1 VLVWVALV
9 NHGIGGGNDQKNFAY
24 GFGRVM
30 FPFFA
35 GVLLYR
41 FKFPQRAAA
50 YVSVGTLLA
59 LPVLLLAP
67 VHEVGVAS
75 LLYVLLLFPLIVAT
89 GAAVDVSPRLTQAC
103 RFAGA
108 LSYPIYILQGPVLRV
123 GEELLKH
130 VHFG

>member
-1 VLVWVALV
+1 MGSFYESW
-9 NHGIGGGNDQKNFAY
+9 HRRRERPEDFAY

-41 FKFPQRAAA
+41 FKFPQRAAP

-89 GAAVDVSPRLTQAC
+89 GAAVDVSP
-103 RFAGA
+103 
-108 LSYPIYILQGPVLRV
+108 
-123 GEELLKH
+123 LLAEHAASPERYRNPFTFCKSQPC
-130 VHFG
+130 GSERNY